1 MSAFLESQTTRP
13 TMSEDKKRAA
23 QEVEINSLVR
33 AKGFNPGRYTF
44 RGDSKIMNRRDGSI
58 TSGKVL
64 GTFTASNIPEE
75 LIFDKN
81 DFNDELWHKICSIMG
96 FKYHNHS
103 DITKFTVSPK
113 EIKVDVEIATPEK
126 EY

>member
-1 MSAFLESQTTRP
+1 MSAFLETQNARP

-23 QEVEINSLVR
+23 QEIEINSLVK
-33 AKGFNPGRYTF
+33 AKGFNPGRYSF

-64 GTFTASNIPEE
+64 GSFAATNIPEE
-75 LIFDKN
+75 LVFDKY

-96 FKYHNHS
+96 FKYHNHNE
-103 DITKFTVSPK
+103 ITKFIVTTK
-113 EIKVDVEIATPEK
+113 ELKVEVEIITPDK